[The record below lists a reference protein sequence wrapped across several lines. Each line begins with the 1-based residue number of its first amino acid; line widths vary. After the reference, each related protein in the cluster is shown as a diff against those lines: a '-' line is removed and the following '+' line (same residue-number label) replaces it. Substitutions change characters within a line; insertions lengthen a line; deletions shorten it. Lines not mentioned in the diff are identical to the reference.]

1 MSSAPGN
8 QDTTEQLREKI
19 KSKMDVAKFFAG
31 FITVFLGVA
40 FRDLSN
46 LAADSN
52 RLVSFSG
59 QAGMLFI
66 LGALAFSVST
76 MFAYD
81 RLMMP
86 PALWRVPPSNDDLF
100 HQMVRAWQRLFVP
113 AVATFVIGL
122 LGFIIAVTK
131 HLLPSVVLWIVPIIA
146 AFLCYRDF
154 SKRQGFID

>member
-1 MSSAPGN
+1 MSSPPSN
-8 QDTTEQLREKI
+8 QNTAEQLREKI

-46 LAADSN
+46 LAADSS
-52 RLVSFSG
+52 RLVSFFA

-86 PALWRVPPSNDDLF
+86 PALWKVPPSNDDIY
-100 HQMVRAWQRLFVP
+100 HQMVDAWQRLFVP
-113 AVATFVIGL
+113 AVATLFISL
-122 LGFIIAVTK
+122 LSFIIAVTK
-131 HLLPSVVLWIVPIIA
+131 QLVPSLVLWIVPMIA
-146 AFLCYRDF
+146 ALLCYRAF